1 MVALLILGVA
11 AVAMAAPCVG
21 MGSGRSSIT
30 QLDLTDEQYSKLQ
43 ELHKEY
49 YEERQ
54 ALMSQ
59 MRDINFNLKN
69 MYLQKDPD
77 EKAIEAQ
84 QKKAEKLKQQII
96 QLREKQRNNVS
107 EILTKEQQ
115 EKLEEL
121 RGPSMGR
128 GVGSGNRRG
137 GFGQGVCKC
146 QGEGRG
152 MGRMGRF

>member
-1 MVALLILGVA
+1 M
-11 AVAMAAPCVG
+11 
-21 MGSGRSSIT
+21 
-30 QLDLTDEQYSKLQ
+30 
-43 ELHKEY
+43 
-49 YEERQ
+49 
-54 ALMSQ
+54 
-59 MRDINFNLKN
+59 KN

-121 RGPSMGR
+121 RGPGMGR